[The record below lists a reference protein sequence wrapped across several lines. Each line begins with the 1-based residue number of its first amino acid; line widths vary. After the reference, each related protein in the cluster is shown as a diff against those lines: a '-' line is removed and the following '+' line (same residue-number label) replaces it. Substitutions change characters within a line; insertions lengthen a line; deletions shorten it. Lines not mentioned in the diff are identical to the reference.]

1 MNKKIVYIILVA
13 LAILILV
20 ALLWWWFL
28 RRETN
33 VVQNTGTFGSAQNTQ
48 QGSGVSGDGTQT
60 NVGSPLPGQGT
71 GQTNGGQTT
80 GTNIQLGNIGGSNNI
95 GSGGIPP
102 GGGPGSIGGP
112 IVGPITLGPPIVVG
126 TVGVPGVVWLS
137 GSPPTTTT
145 QTGITTPNPSGT
157 STTAITTGPGTV
169 FNPADINQIVSS
181 NPVGN
186 GGILP
191 NIGTNE
197 YGQQVNGSGS
207 GLGSLAAAAGAGAVS
222 CAVVPALQAVASELF
237 GVKAAKTVATAQ
249 AAASPAAAVAAIS
262 VSTVDVGANARLAV
276 GFPTAAASIAGS
288 QQGSQFIDQFM
299 GCMTRNLAKILLQQ
313 ITTSVVNWINSGFNG
328 SPAFVQNPSQFLQQT
343 ADKIAGDYI
352 KSSALSFLCSP
363 FQLKVRIAIA
373 QSYANRNAGSCTLTQ
388 VSNNITGFMRGTFST
403 AGGWPAFLSF
413 TTMPT
418 NNPYGAFLYGSVG
431 LGAAT
436 ANAQNQVKTDLL
448 QGGGFLSFQ
457 QKVPGSCVN
466 TTNPPA
472 PSLNKSVTEVS
483 GPASPTNPTQ
493 QLYQVCDYVSTTP
506 GRIIASSLE
515 STMKGSIDQLTL
527 AKSFDEI
534 ISALINQLITR
545 TLQGGLSNLSGANG
559 YQSNFYST
567 DQLQTQTQQQTLI
580 SQMQNDT
587 AMAGQYGGVQQ
598 GSIQDIENVQNQLND
613 VYNCWNNI
621 AGQATTTS
629 ISDALRATATT
640 NAAGASTTISSLN
653 VTIGGYNE
661 RITKVNLA
669 IVTLEQL
676 ESRALSVTSSSELAA
691 VQSDYGSAK
700 AAGQFPTQADVTNAQ
715 QNRTTLQSQMA
726 VTSQQATLSLQQCN
740 AIH

>member
-33 VVQNTGTFGSAQNTQ
+33 AVQNTGTFGSAQNAQ
-48 QGSGVSGDGTQT
+48 QGSGGAGDGTQT
-60 NVGSPLPGQGT
+60 NVGTPLPGQG
-71 GQTNGGQTT
+71 GGDQTNGGQTT
-80 GTNIQLGNIGGSNNI
+80 GTNIQLGNIGGSNI
-95 GSGGIPP
+95 GS
-102 GGGPGSIGGP
+102 GGPGSIGGP
-112 IVGPITLGPPIVVG
+112 GSGGGGTIGLVTLGPPIVVG

-145 QTGITTPNPSGT
+145 QTVITTSNPSGT

-191 NIGTNE
+191 NIGTNA

-207 GLGSLAAAAGAGAVS
+207 GLGSLAAAAGAGAVT
-222 CAVVPALQAVASELF
+222 CAVVPALQTVAAELF
-237 GVKAAKTVATAQ
+237 GTKAAKSVAAGQ
-249 AAASPAAAVAAIS
+249 AAASPAAAVAAAS
-262 VSTVDVGANARLAV
+262 VSTIDVGANARLAI
-276 GFPTAAASIAGS
+276 GFPTNAATIAGS

-413 TTMPT
+413 TSMPT
-418 NNPYGAFLYGSVG
+418 NNPYGAFLYGSAG
-431 LGAAT
+431 IGAAT
-436 ANAQNQVKTDLL
+436 ANAQNQTKTDLL

-466 TTNPPA
+466 TTSPPP

-483 GPASPTNPTQ
+483 GPANPSNPTQ

-559 YQSNFYST
+559 YASNFYTT

-587 AMAGQYGGVQQ
+587 SMASQYGAVQQ

-613 VYNCWNNI
+613 VYNCWSNI

-629 ISDALRATATT
+629 VTDALRATATT
-640 NAAGASTTISSLN
+640 NATGASTTINSLN

-661 RITKVNLA
+661 RISKVNTA
-669 IVTLEQL
+669 IVTLTQL
-676 ESRALSVTSSSELAA
+676 QSRALSVTSSSELSS
-691 VQSDYGSAK
+691 VQSDYSSSK
-700 AAGQFPTQADVTNAQ
+700 AAGLFPTQADVTNAQ
-715 QNRTTLQSQMA
+715 QNRTTLQSQMS